1 MVCFECIS
9 KTKIVRCV
17 YYKTQTCSIPDVLP
31 LVEFVLEDGIRYDIL
46 GDLTLTLIVK

>member
-1 MVCFECIS
+1 MYFKNCDRA
-9 KTKIVRCV
+9 KYLCV
-17 YYKTQTCSIPDVLP
+17 YCNTQTCSIPDVLP